1 VSLKTYIF
9 YQKASPFPG
18 WIRFTGQTDISAIPD
33 GSTFLERL
41 NALKIKYPDSELV
54 FFPQGKIVDPEA
66 IKYDELTSSLI
77 PLEPKDITPEKQKLL
92 DNAAKTQPIINNM
105 PSWAHV
111 ETAVNNI
118 ANLADAKAFLLKLSL
133 MAFWLAKN
141 KAN

>member
-9 YQKASPFPG
+9 YQKASPFSG
-18 WIRFTGQTDISAIPD
+18 WIRFTGQTNISAIPD

-54 FFPQGKIVDPEA
+54 FFPQGTIVDPEA

-92 DNAAKTQPIINNM
+92 DNAAKTQSIINNT
-105 PSWAHV
+105 PSWAQV

-118 ANLADAKAFLLKLSL
+118 ANLTQAKAYLLKLSRVVYL
-133 MAFWLAKN
+133 QN
-141 KAN
+141 RGV